1 MKNLKKGK
9 EIRRVSEATAQ
20 DRDKLK
26 ALLELGWNY
35 CSNNEWRAHR
45 DAKAEKK
52 VSKKGKTRNKNER
65 K

>member
-9 EIRRVSEATAQ
+9 EIRRVSEATTQ

-35 CSNNEWRAHR
+35 CPNNEWRAYR
-45 DAKAEKK
+45 DAKAKKK
-52 VSKKGKTRNKNER
+52 VSEKGKNKNER